1 VSLAIESGIARRHNR
16 AVSALKH
23 LFGECPTEAGR
34 AAGDE
39 PDGFSLLAETLS
51 FVDIL
56 LSH

>member
-1 VSLAIESGIARRHNR
+1 LAIESGIARSHKR
-16 AVSALKH
+16 AAAALKH
-23 LFGECPTEAGR
+23 VFGECPTEAGR

-51 FVDIL
+51 FVDVL